1 MASDEEMW
9 ELEEEEYYPQ
19 IHKNSKDVDKRFGWF
34 LLFPPLLASNTIINS
49 LSSSE
54 IAALEGYVESSGMI
68 RTVGSAATRMA
79 SNLPF
84 ITESTV
90 MESCYLNPLEFQRY
104 SQILAETQ
112 QYGRMIDP
120 KTVENIAFRQQ
131 QQTLDQVGMFG
142 GVESEKGGVLSV
154 YYGETVL
161 IPWETQGDD
170 SVCDDC
176 LILEAGGPY
185 SPNNFPEPP
194 HYGCRC
200 NDPMPDP
207 IVVERMDLD

>member
-34 LLFPPLLASNTIINS
+34 LLFPPLLASQSITNT
-49 LSSSE
+49 LSPTES
-54 IAALEGYVESSGMI
+54 AALAGYIESAGMTATVES
-68 RTVGSAATRMA
+68 AAAGIA

-112 QYGRMIDP
+112 QYSRMIDP
-120 KTVENIAFRQQ
+120 KTIENNAFRQQ
-131 QQTLDQVGMFG
+131 QEILDQVGMFG

-170 SVCDDC
+170 SVCEDC